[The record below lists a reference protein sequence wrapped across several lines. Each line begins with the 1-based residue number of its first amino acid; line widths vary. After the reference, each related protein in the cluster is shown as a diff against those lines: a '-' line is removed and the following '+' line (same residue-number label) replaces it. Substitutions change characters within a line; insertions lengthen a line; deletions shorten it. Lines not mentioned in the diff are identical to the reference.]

1 MMVMNGKM
9 SVTNDQSGCIKT
21 TCGWIIGYR
30 KENVWLT
37 VIVDA
42 RDLQKL
48 FDSGR
53 QLLVG
58 FSSFGFIGTFYFTS
72 LKILQSIASYL
83 LVWMS
88 RKIGTHISSNLTSNL
103 TSNLFCSLL
112 VAVVVEETVRSCN
125 TFYYF
130 SFFYND
136 ESFFETNKSSN
147 IISNYLGYL
156 M

>member
-58 FSSFGFIGTFYFTS
+58 FFFLRLHWHILLHFIENSSVNSLVFTCMDVAENRDS
-72 LKILQSIASYL
+72 
-83 LVWMS
+83 
-88 RKIGTHISSNLTSNL
+88 HLTS
-103 TSNLFCSLL
+103 S
-112 VAVVVEETVRSCN
+112 VA
-125 TFYYF
+125 Y
-130 SFFYND
+130 
-136 ESFFETNKSSN
+136 
-147 IISNYLGYL
+147 
-156 M
+156 